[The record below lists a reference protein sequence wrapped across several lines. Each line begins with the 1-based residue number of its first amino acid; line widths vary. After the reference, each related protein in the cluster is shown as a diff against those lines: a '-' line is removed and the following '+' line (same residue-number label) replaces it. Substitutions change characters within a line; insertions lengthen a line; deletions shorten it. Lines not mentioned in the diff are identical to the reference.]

1 MNKIMNESAAKV
13 AGLYKGLTYYD
24 QYGGSVVIVVILIII
39 LFLIYSYFKS
49 NINSQP
55 IRDNWPK
62 YRCRPDV
69 IPFAG
74 MINKPDGETSLGYT
88 QKNFNY
94 CLNEMVK
101 PITLKAVNPIDYLMN
116 GLMKVFSI
124 ISRAIEYIRSLIA
137 KMRTRMA
144 KIVKNIFQRILAM
157 LIPIQEMMIRTKD
170 LFGKSIAILKVGL
183 ETAVGAYVTL
193 KSSMGVFVTIGAW
206 SLIIGAIVLVALFAL
221 FIAAVLFFPWT
232 LGYVLFMIA
241 SFTAAYL
248 VIMVFVLII
257 ITFMESVMEV
267 RPNLQVAPPP
277 KKPPPPATCFDPNT
291 IITLVNGTQ
300 KKIKD
305 VVVGDIL
312 HDKGKVTATFVL
324 NSFTQPMY
332 NLSDIIVSGS
342 HKVKIGDD
350 WVCVK
355 DHPDAIELEDEYNE
369 PYVYNLNTTTK
380 KIIINGQTFCDWDEI
395 SDDICLKLIS
405 AITSDLNDDLKK
417 SILRRSDKSFI
428 HKYFDGGFEDT
439 SNVNMVNGTSKN
451 IKEIKVSDMLST
463 GGTVYGL
470 VKIKRPDIY
479 TSEHLDNPDA
489 TELYHLLV
497 HGNTN
502 KFVVNNHKV
511 FDYNNYIESVI

>member
-1 MNKIMNESAAKV
+1 MNESAAKV
-13 AGLYKGLTYYD
+13 AGLYKGLSYND

-39 LFLIYSYFKS
+39 LFLVYSYFKTS
-49 NINSQP
+49 INAQP

-74 MINKPDGETSLGYT
+74 MINKPDGETTIGYT

-101 PITLKAVNPIDYLMN
+101 PITKKAVNPIDYLMS

-124 ISRAIEYIRSLIA
+124 ISHAIKHIRNMIA
-137 KMRTRMA
+137 NMRSRLA
-144 KIVKNIFQRILAM
+144 KIVRNIFQRILAM

-183 ETAVGAYVTL
+183 ETAVGSYVTL
-193 KSSMGVFVTIGAW
+193 KSSMGVMVTAGAW
-206 SLIIGAIVLVALFAL
+206 SLIIGAGILVGLFAL

-232 LGYVLFMIA
+232 LGYVLFLIA
-241 SFTAAYL
+241 SFTAAYI
-248 VIMVFVLII
+248 VIMVLVLII

-277 KKPPPPATCFDPNT
+277 KRPPPPATCFDQNT

-300 KKIKD
+300 KRIKD
-305 VVVGDIL
+305 VVVGDTL
-312 HDKGKVTATFVL
+312 HDEGRVTAIFML

-332 NLSDIIVSGS
+332 KLSNVIVSGS
-342 HKVKIGDD
+342 HKVKVGND
-350 WVCVK
+350 WICVK
-355 DHPDAIELEDEYNE
+355 EHPDAIELEDEYNE

-380 KIIINGQTFCDWDEI
+380 EIVINGQTFCDWDEI
-395 SDDICLKLIS
+395 SDDICLKLITALS
-405 AITSDLNDDLKK
+405 HNLSDDSQKN
-417 SILRRSDKSFI
+417 ILRRKDKSFI
-428 HKYFDGGFEDT
+428 HKYFDGGFEET
-439 SNVNMVNGTSKN
+439 ANVNMINGTTQK
-451 IKEIKVSDMLST
+451 IKDIKISDMLST
-463 GGTVYGL
+463 GGTVYGT
-470 VKIKRPDIY
+470 VKIQKPGIY
-479 TSEHLDNPDA
+479 TSEYLDNPNT

-502 KFVVNNHKV
+502 KFVVNNYNV
-511 FDYNNYIESVI
+511 FDYNYYIESVI